1 MEGEKRNRIVAA
13 VVINAIILIAIIIAV
28 IIYQLVTI
36 SNLKSRKNDLLTEL
50 NGLKTEMGSLEDFLD
65 KYNTDEHYKLVVDK
79 VVDQLVDLGAGNKD
93 DLLNKDIIP
102 E

>member
-36 SNLKSRKNDLLTEL
+36 SSLNSRKNDLFTEL
-50 NGLKTEMGSLEDFLD
+50 NGLKTEVGSLEDFLY
-65 KYNTDEHYKLVVDK
+65 KYNNDEHYKLVVDK
-79 VVDQLVDLGAGNKD
+79 VVDQLVDLGYDKD

>member
-1 MEGEKRNRIVAA
+1 MSDRIVAS
-13 VVINAIILIAIIIAV
+13 VIIYAIVLIAIIIAV

-36 SNLKSRKNDLLTEL
+36 SNLKSRKNDLFSEL
-50 NGLKTEMGSLEDFLD
+50 NNLKTEMGSLEDFLD
-65 KYNTDEHYKLVVDK
+65 RYNTDEHYKLVVDK
-79 VVDQLVDLGAGNKD
+79 VVDQLVDLGAGSKD

>member
-36 SNLKSRKNDLLTEL
+36 SSLNSRKDDLLTQL
-50 NGLKTEMGSLEDFLD
+50 NTLKTEVGTLEDFLD
-65 KYNTDEHYKLVVDK
+65 KYNNDEHYKLVVDK
-79 VVDQLVDLGAGNKD
+79 VVDQLFEYGYDKY
-93 DLLNKDIIP
+93 DLLNKDLIP
-102 E
+102 